1 MQGLDYRDQRKIVP
15 AGWPKLVERMIYLP
29 GAAIILY
36 GIWLLL
42 TS

>member
-1 MQGLDYRDQRKIVP
+1 MQGLDYRDQRKTN
-15 AGWPKLVERMIYLP
+15 ATGWTRLSERMIYLP
-29 GAAIILY
+29 GAVIILY